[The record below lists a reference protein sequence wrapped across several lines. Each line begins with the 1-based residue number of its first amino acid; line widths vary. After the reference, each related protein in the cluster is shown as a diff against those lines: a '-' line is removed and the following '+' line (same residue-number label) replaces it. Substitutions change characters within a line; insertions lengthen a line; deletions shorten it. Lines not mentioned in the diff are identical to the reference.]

1 MRALNCPGGPILL
14 MRAIQNNQDKACMI
28 SRLSLIVL
36 ACRCCLQVRV
46 YLTKLC
52 STEAEE
58 AELTAAL
65 QQALKSVLQDAA
77 LADKVDTAAAVTAAV
92 DAEAAVEAPAAAAAA
107 AAEEEEEVCDSEEG
121 EELWTQPLPAA
132 DRDAEVD
139 NEEEAD
145 QPQGMDMDT
154 AAAPAAADVCSTA
167 PPAAAADM
175 MPNDE
180 EWQQLNSQVAEMSQL
195 PCTPAPTAASRSLP
209 RWASVTPCSQLGSQ
223 MAETLQ
229 QQQQQEQ
236 QMLPFGMQ
244 TEQRVLAVGQSA
256 GEGGVLHP
264 DGRLEPAASSCI
276 GTAAAAADVVDLT
289 AAEEAE
295 QAGQQSHNNA
305 VKWFQKQFVGAQKGQ
320 DGNPSKRAAG
330 SRPQA
335 QVQGSKRP
343 KTTTTKQH

>member
-1 MRALNCPGGPILL
+1 

-52 STEAEE
+52 RTEAEE

-107 AAEEEEEVCDSEEG
+107 AEEEEEEEEEEEKELCDSEEG

-154 AAAPAAADVCSTA
+154 AAAPADVCSTP

-175 MPNDE
+175 LPNDE

-195 PCTPAPTAASRSLP
+195 PCTQAPTAASRSLP

-229 QQQQQEQ
+229 QQQQQ

-295 QAGQQSHNNA
+295 QAGQQSHDNA
-305 VKWFQKQFVGAQKGQ
+305 VKWFQKQFLGAQKGQ